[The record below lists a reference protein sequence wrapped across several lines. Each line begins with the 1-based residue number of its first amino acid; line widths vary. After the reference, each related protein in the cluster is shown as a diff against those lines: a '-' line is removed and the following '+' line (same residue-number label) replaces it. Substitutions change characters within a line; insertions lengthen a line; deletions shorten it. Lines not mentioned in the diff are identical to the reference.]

1 MANASHTEKDMLLL
15 LRNGDYAAFTTLY
28 HRYKNQL
35 ARNLITILKDDALV
49 EDTLQELFFRLWE
62 KRDTINPE
70 QSISGYL
77 FRVASNLAHDHFRK
91 LARDQ
96 RLAETFWHNYEAM
109 LNTPETP
116 YQKELDEALYQVIDQ
131 LPPQRKKVFMLCK
144 FEAMSYQEGSD
155 MLHISIPAVRHHIV
169 EANKFLK
176 ANYPKSLP
184 LLGAYFAI
192 YLLKGLF

>member
-35 ARNLITILKDDALV
+35 ARNLITILKDDELV

-109 LNTPETP
+109 LTTPESP
-116 YQKELDEALYQVIDQ
+116 YQKELDEALYEVIDQ

-144 FEAMSYQEGSD
+144 FEAMSYQEVS
-155 MLHISIPAVRHHIV
+155 
-169 EANKFLK
+169 
-176 ANYPKSLP
+176 
-184 LLGAYFAI
+184 
-192 YLLKGLF
+192 